1 MIAARQQIKLTA
13 CLAIASNAFKGVG
26 GIIFLIKIKKIIM
39 EKMNDLKALL
49 QHEVEDLISVE
60 DQIIEAMPAMIE
72 KVQNNE
78 LKKALQQHLTVT
90 EKQRTRLDQ
99 VKKLVTGKPQK
110 GEESKGFLS
119 GLFEAISSGDKCKG
133 MEGIITEGQKIMK
146 ADMDADVKDA
156 AIIAAAQKI
165 EHYEICGYGTA
176 RAYAMQL
183 NMKEAESLLQQTL
196 DEEYAADDL
205 LTKLAYSDVNEKA
218 ESTDDSASRRQAGSA
233 KNNGQSNKTAAAKK
247 SGQNIK
253 GANKAVA
260 SEAPKKA
267 AAKKA
272 PAKAENSQPK
282 KAAAKSAAP
291 KKAAAKKSSGKK

>member
-1 MIAARQQIKLTA
+1 
-13 CLAIASNAFKGVG
+13 
-26 GIIFLIKIKKIIM
+26 M

-72 KVQNNE
+72 KVQNNN
-78 LKKALQQHLTVT
+78 LKKALQQHLSIT

-99 VKKLVTGKPQK
+99 VKELVSGKGQE
-110 GEESKGFLS
+110 GEESKSFFT
-119 GLFEAISSGDKCKG
+119 GLFEAISSGEKCKG
-133 MEGIITEGQKIMK
+133 MEGIISEGQKIIK

-183 NMKEAESLLQQTL
+183 DMKEAESLLRQTL
-196 DEEYAADDL
+196 NEEYAADDL
-205 LTKLAYSDVNEKA
+205 LTKLAYSDINEKA
-218 ESTDDSASRRQAGSA
+218 ETTDDSAAAEKGGSQ
-233 KNNGQSNKTAAAKK
+233 KNINRSNKTAAAKK
-247 SGQNIK
+247 SGQSKK
-253 GANKAVA
+253 GGNAAIA

-267 AAKKA
+267 APKKSA
-272 PAKAENSQPK
+272 AKAENSQPK

-291 KKAAAKKSSGKK
+291 KKAVGKKSNVKK